1 MKKCDHCGAPNPDN
15 RTVCYSCGE
24 SLDTPPTTQVN
35 PNAQP
40 DPNAQ
45 AAANTV
51 FDPDA
56 KTVIMP
62 PFTPQ
67 MMAPAPSPTQFAG
80 VFKPHWGRVK
90 RKWIAALAA
99 IFAIIAAGGFF
110 HIILKGQQ
118 QLKQE
123 KQIAITARQI
133 AWIIE
138 NSNANSAFFQHGD
151 ESKQKLDIL
160 LMQVWNRVADMKTG
174 NAELAHGLSD
184 VYQLE
189 AQAAQQEAQAAQ
201 QEAQIAQQDAQD
213 AQQNVQ
219 NAQQD
224 AQNAQQDA
232 QQDAQQKAQIAQL
245 DAQTAQIAAQTA
257 QLAQHYA
264 QLDAPAAQ
272 QEAQAAQQKAQIA
285 QQKAQIAQQDAQQ
298 DVQQKAQHYAQAAQ
312 QDAQK
317 AQQEA
322 QQDARIASLMQ
333 ALATEAQQAANADM
347 YDEQSI
353 QHTERWGKLEQ
364 DTLQMLKECH

>member
-67 MMAPAPSPTQFAG
+67 VTAPTPSPTQFAG

-110 HIILKGQQ
+110 HIIL
-118 QLKQE
+118 QE

-138 NSNANSAFFQHGD
+138 KSNFPHD
-151 ESKQKLDIL
+151 ESEQKLDIL
-160 LMQVWNRVADMKTG
+160 LMQDWNRVADMKTG

-184 VYQLE
+184 AYQLE
-189 AQAAQQEAQAAQ
+189 AQAAQQEAQL
-201 QEAQIAQQDAQD
+201 AQQDAQPD
-213 AQQNVQ
+213 AQDAQF
-219 NAQQD
+219 AQQD
-224 AQNAQQDA
+224 AQE
-232 QQDAQQKAQIAQL
+232 
-245 DAQTAQIAAQTA
+245 
-257 QLAQHYA
+257 AQH
-264 QLDAPAAQ
+264 
-272 QEAQAAQQKAQIA
+272 
-285 QQKAQIAQQDAQQ
+285 
-298 DVQQKAQHYAQAAQ
+298 
-312 QDAQK
+312 
-317 AQQEA
+317 
-322 QQDARIASLMQ
+322 DARIASLMQ
-333 ALATEAQQAANADM
+333 ALATEAQQVANADL

-353 QHTERWGKLEQ
+353 LHTKRWGKLEQ